1 MQASPLTRLL
11 RRLALLPAALL
22 AAQAGAADAPQSVR
36 IATVAYANAG
46 QITFNGPAYVMDR
59 DKWLEQELAKRGVKL
74 EWVPAATASVGTF
87 VNEEFA
93 NRRIDFA
100 FYGDLPSIIANASGI
115 PTRLIAPGGSGN
127 NVYLVVPPGSAATSI
142 ADLKGKRVALHRG
155 RPWELSF
162 AKLLEANQLD
172 FGDFRI
178 FNLNPQAGGAALS
191 AGRVDGFFTLSDAF
205 LLEDKK
211 VGKIIWSSKQAPRDW
226 KMRAELWGASE
237 FIAAQPELTQ
247 LVVNA
252 YLKAAHWTSQEENKD
267 TYQGYLSKSG
277 QPLSVL
283 QREVEGESW
292 PQHFTPLYD
301 QALKQHYADAIAYS
315 RKAKLIRSDVDV
327 NALIEPKFVEQG
339 LKALQLEHYW
349 QDAPE
354 TVARQP

>member
-1 MQASPLTRLL
+1 MHASPLTRLL

-22 AAQAGAADAPQSVR
+22 AAQAIAAEAPQTLR

-59 DKWLEQELAKRGVKL
+59 DQWLQQELAKRNVKL

-93 NRRIDFA
+93 NQRIDFA
-100 FYGDLPSIIANASGI
+100 FYGDLPSIIANASGVS
-115 PTRLIAPGGSGN
+115 TKLIAPGGSGN
-127 NVYLVVPPGSAATSI
+127 NVYLVVPANSTAKSI
-142 ADLKGKRVALHRG
+142 ADLKGKRIALHRG

-162 AKLLEANQLD
+162 AKLLESNHLG
-172 FGDFRI
+172 FNDFRI

-191 AGRVDGFFTLSDAF
+191 AGRVDAFFTLSDAF
-205 LLEDKK
+205 LLEDKQ

-237 FIAAQPELTQ
+237 FVAAQPELTQ
-247 LVVNA
+247 LVVTA
-252 YLKAAHWTSQEENKD
+252 YLKAAYWTAQDANKD

-292 PQHFTPLYD
+292 SNHFTPLYD
-301 QALKQHYADAIAYS
+301 QALKQHYADGIAYS
-315 RKAKLIRSDVDV
+315 QKAKLIRGEVDV
-327 NALIEPKFVEQG
+327 NALLEPKFVEQG
-339 LKALQLEHYW
+339 LKDLQLQDYW
-349 QDAPE
+349 KDVPHDLAQ
-354 TVARQP
+354 Q

>member
-1 MQASPLTRLL
+1 MHTSSLTRLL

-22 AAQAGAADAPQSVR
+22 AVPAFATEAPQSLR

-59 DKWLEQELAKRGVKL
+59 DQWLEQELAKRNVKL

-93 NRRIDFA
+93 NKRIDFA
-100 FYGDLPSIIANASGI
+100 FYGDLPSIIANASGVS
-115 PTRLIAPGGSGN
+115 TRLIAPGGSGN
-127 NVYLVVPPGSAATSI
+127 HVYLVVPEGSTATSI
-142 ADLKGKRVALHRG
+142 ADLKGKRIALHRG

-162 AKLLEANQLD
+162 AKLLDANQLD
-172 FGDFRI
+172 FSDFRI

-205 LLEDKK
+205 LLEDKQ

-226 KMRAELWGASE
+226 KMRAELWGASD
-237 FIAAQPELTQ
+237 FVAQQPELTQ
-247 LVVNA
+247 LVVTA
-252 YLKAAHWTSQEENKD
+252 YLKAAYWTAQEQNKD

-283 QREVEGESW
+283 QREAEGEPW
-292 PQHFTPLYD
+292 ANHFTPLYD
-301 QALKQHYADAIAYS
+301 QALKQHYADGIAYS
-315 RKAKLIRSDVDV
+315 QKAKLIRGKVDV
-327 NALIEPKFVEQG
+327 NALLEPKFVEQG
-339 LKALQLEHYW
+339 LKELQLQDYW
-349 QDAPE
+349 KDAPHDL
-354 TVARQP
+354 AQQ